1 MIMSAITNTQAT
13 GEIVVGVDTSASG
26 RRALKWAAGYA
37 RSMEQPLRAV
47 HVFGHSSEGAIPRTP
62 GGLPGMPYSGANEP
76 RDVTQSEIQAAFDS
90 VAPEAGWH
98 LEFYEGPIGQTLV
111 EKAEHA
117 ALLVIGTREHTGIDR
132 VLNGSVSHY
141 CLTRVQ
147 CPLVAVPPTPS
158 VARKDAPA
166 EIRESASAR

>member
-1 MIMSAITNTQAT
+1 MSAITNTQAT

-98 LEFYEGPIGQTLV
+98 LEFLRRAHRADVGREGGACRAAGDRHARTHRNRPCPERVGQP
-111 EKAEHA
+111 
-117 ALLVIGTREHTGIDR
+117 LL
-132 VLNGSVSHY
+132 SH
-141 CLTRVQ
+141 
-147 CPLVAVPPTPS
+147 PSPVPPRRS
-158 VARKDAPA
+158 PA
-166 EIRESASAR
+166 DTVGGQEGRTGRDP